1 MMSLH
6 LIAAEPVEFSGLLPH
21 LASVS
26 RLPWPVDYAVQA
38 KLQSTSVTLLANGP
52 GPKLAR
58 QAARLA
64 VEHSPTSSFL
74 STGFCGGLAPD
85 LAVGEIVAASEIQGE
100 DGHRY
105 AARLPQ
111 SAARSGVIYSG
122 DRVACTVAE
131 KEKLHRSGAVAVEM
145 EAAAVAAVAAA
156 AGRDFYCIRVV
167 SDTANDELPIDFN
180 RYRDAAG
187 RFDRKRIAL
196 AAVLHPFRRVPGL
209 LRLQRNCSLAAC
221 KLGEFLANCRF

>member
-1 MMSLH
+1 MTSLSC
-6 LIAAEPVEFSGLLPH
+6 IAAEPLEFSGLLPH

-26 RLPWPVDYAVQA
+26 RLSWPVDYAVQA

-52 GPKLAR
+52 GPRLAR
-58 QAARLA
+58 QAAALA
-64 VEHSPTSSFL
+64 FEHDPTSSFL

-85 LAVGEIVAASEIQGE
+85 LAVGEIVAASEIHGE

-111 SAARSGVIYSG
+111 TAARSGVIYSG

-131 KEKLHRSGAVAVEM
+131 KRDLHIRGALAVEM

-156 AGRDFYCIRVV
+156 AGRAFYCIRVV
-167 SDTANDELPIDFN
+167 TDTAHDEFPIDFN
-180 RYRDAAG
+180 RYRDPAG

-196 AAVLHPFRRVPGL
+196 AAALRPFRRIPGL
-209 LRLQRNCSLAAC
+209 LRLQRNASLAAC